1 MGYVKRL
8 PGSCAPARF
17 LNLSSFQ
24 VKGDIGMEIDKIYF
38 HESLND
44 ILFDGC
50 PSFQSL
56 DIMIREGGGVNI
68 SIVQKSAS

>member
-1 MGYVKRL
+1 
-8 PGSCAPARF
+8 
-17 LNLSSFQ
+17 
-24 VKGDIGMEIDKIYF
+24 MEIDKIYF

-44 ILFDGC
+44 IRFDGC